1 MVSSTPITQD
11 TIASPAADDIAESG
25 WRSVEVMTAD
35 GLVDFIHIPLTEDE
49 FLHPQEGFHLPNSTI
64 HDQIAGTVK
73 DLLTR
78 RYAHDPTV
86 GVFRDLIIKW
96 DVDLG
101 DHCPDTFVAFGMRD
115 KQENRTEFTVTLEG
129 TRPALIVEVVSPR
142 YRKTDREIKV
152 LQYAQARVQEYV
164 IFDRRR
170 QRGILLEEVLGYR
183 LVGEAYQP
191 ISPDD
196 EGRIFCATVGVWIGL
211 EDGQVVMVDGA
222 TGQRLLT
229 SQELQDVNQELALA
243 NQELAAAKQ
252 EAEQRAA
259 EMAALL
265 AQYQQQFG
273 QLPPRSEQA
282 SP

>member
-1 MVSSTPITQD
+1 MPLGTLAPRTP
-11 TIASPAADDIAESG
+11 DDIAERG
-25 WRSVEVMTAD
+25 WRTVEVTRAD

-49 FLHPQEGFHLPNSTI
+49 FLHPQEGYHLPNSTI

-78 RYAHDPTV
+78 RYATDPTV

-101 DHCPDTFVAFGMRD
+101 DHCPDTFVAFGLRD
-115 KQENRTEFTVTLEG
+115 KSENRTEFTVTLEG
-129 TRPALIVEVVSPR
+129 TRPALVVEVVSPR
-142 YRKTDREIKV
+142 YRKTDRELKV

-170 QRGILLEEVLGYR
+170 QRGTLLEEVLGYR
-183 LVGEAYQP
+183 LVGDTYQP

-196 EGRIFCATVGVWIGL
+196 EGRIFCATVGVWMGL
-211 EDGQVVMVDGA
+211 EDGQVVMVEGA

-229 SQELQDVNQELALA
+229 SQELEQANQELTVA
-243 NQELAAAKQ
+243 NQELAAAKA

-273 QLPPRSEQA
+273 QLPPQPEPP
-282 SP
+282 SPSNP